1 MFRQPGD
8 DRREARFTRG
18 AVTQRVHHGGTPP
31 ATYYDRLTGKSGL
44 SLGQVNELGFDP
56 NDSWLNPNEMI
67 GGLTEAERQS
77 MQKLQG
83 QQRAAAASAE
93 YQALSKRAEDSRG
106 QDKEAIQQMEQMT
119 GQFQPQIGRQ
129 LRAVRPHVG
138 TGEATAPY
146 PSLARMSRPDIYR
159 GGQMQLQPQPGRYRI
174 QTDVQAWKK
183 PQDLDISNPL
193 PGGGSFPPQPN
204 FQVPMSNRSPGIVP
218 PHLSMGRRDI
228 MPGGGFNPH
237 QPPMPPMGN
246 RFGGGMGGGMR
257 GGMGGG
263 GGMQQFMQFMQT
275 MMQMFQQ
282 MQGGNM
288 GGRQGGGYGGGYG
301 GPMRGGY
308 GGGFQN
314 QMRKPYRDTS
324 SPYGGY

>member
-18 AVTQRVHHGGTPP
+18 AVTQRGGLGGTPP

-44 SLGQVNELGFDP
+44 SLDQVNELGFDP
-56 NDSWLNPNEMI
+56 NHSWLNPEEMNQV
-67 GGLTEAERQS
+67 TAMERQS
-77 MQKLQG
+77 MQKLQD
-83 QQRAAAASAE
+83 QQRNIRPNLNTPAP
-93 YQALSKRAEDSRG
+93 
-106 QDKEAIQQMEQMT
+106 
-119 GQFQPQIGRQ
+119 QPVTDGS
-129 LRAVRPHVG
+129 
-138 TGEATAPY
+138 TM
-146 PSLARMSRPDIYR
+146 MSRPDIYR
-159 GGQMQLQPQPGRYRI
+159 GGQMQPQPG
-174 QTDVQAWKK
+174 
-183 PQDLDISNPL
+183 S
-193 PGGGSFPPQPN
+193 GFGMPPP
-204 FQVPMSNRSPGIVP
+204 QVPMSNRSPGIVP

-237 QPPMPPMGN
+237 QRPMPPMGN

-282 MQGGNM
+282 MQGGGM